1 MGDKKD
7 NTITGTTTT
16 EKDYVNNS
24 SLSFALNDPLPSLEL
39 LEKVRQIILYNIELQ
54 KLQLHNKHFTN
65 RS

>member
-24 SLSFALNDPLPSLEL
+24 SLSFALNNLTVCDEETVPSGIPFHTSTTECLKE
-39 LEKVRQIILYNIELQ
+39 
-54 KLQLHNKHFTN
+54 
-65 RS
+65 